1 MSDGGGNMWLVGGAV
16 TVIFAALMSALLIV
30 ALFPWLK
37 RYALAKPN
45 ARSSHRTPTPQGGGI
60 AVIAATLG
68 AVGVALAIFSLGASP
83 DLNLPKIVAAVLI
96 MTCLGAFDDIRPL
109 PAGLRLILQAVVIA
123 GVIYTLPDQLR
134 VVPQLP
140 WWLER
145 LLLLI
150 GGLWFVNLVNFMDG
164 IDWMTVAEVI
174 PLTATLTVLGIA
186 GALPSYGTV
195 LALALGGAMI
205 GFAYFNRPAAK
216 VFLGDVGSL
225 PIGLILG
232 WLLLLVAGGGHLVA
246 AVVMPLYYLADATI
260 TLFRR
265 LIRREPFWEGHRT
278 HFYQRATDKGFTHHG
293 RGRARVRREYRPRH
307 SGGHLRDRA
316 GPAERDRRADG
327 WRCSRCLA
335 ARRLRAGPH
344 MSRVLVT
351 GASGFIGS
359 AVVAALARDGHT
371 VRAAVRRPH
380 LSFPDGV
387 EVVQHPDLAE
397 AFDWQ
402 PLLQGV
408 DQVVHL
414 AGIAHTRGADRCLI

>member
-30 ALFPWLK
+30 ALLPWLK

-60 AVIAATLG
+60 AVVAATLG
-68 AVGVALAIFSLGASP
+68 AVAVALAIFSLGVSP
-83 DLNLPKIVAAVLI
+83 DLNLPKVVAAALI

-109 PAGLRLILQAVVIA
+109 PPGLRLTLQAVVVA
-123 GVIYTLPDQLR
+123 GIIYTLPDQLR
-134 VVPQLP
+134 VVPLLP
-140 WWLER
+140 WWVEL

-174 PLTATLTVLGIA
+174 PITATLTVLGIA

-205 GFAYFNRPAAK
+205 GFAYFNRPTARI
-216 VFLGDVGSL
+216 FLGDVGSL

-232 WLLLLVAGGGHLVA
+232 WLLLLVASGGHLVA

-265 LIRREPFWEGHRT
+265 LIRREPFWEGHRS
-278 HFYQRATDKGFTHHG
+278 HFYQRATDKGFTT
-293 RGRARVRREYRPRH
+293 
-307 SGGHLRDRA
+307 
-316 GPAERDRRADG
+316 
-327 WRCSRCLA
+327 
-335 ARRLRAGPH
+335 
-344 MSRVLVT
+344 M
-351 GASGFIGS
+351 
-359 AVVAALARDGHT
+359 AVVARVFAVNIGLGILAVMSVIVPGRPSEIAALT
-371 VRAAVRRPH
+371 VGALLVAWLLAA
-380 LSFPDGV
+380 F
-387 EVVQHPDLAE
+387 E
-397 AFDWQ
+397 
-402 PLLQGV
+402 
-408 DQVVHL
+408 
-414 AGIAHTRGADRCLI
+414 RGRT

>member
-1 MSDGGGNMWLVGGAV
+1 MSDGGINMWLVGGAV

-30 ALFPWLK
+30 ALFPWLE

-83 DLNLPKIVAAVLI
+83 DLNLPKLVAAALI
-96 MTCLGAFDDIRPL
+96 MTCLGAIDDIRPL
-109 PAGLRLILQAVVIA
+109 PSGLRLILQAAVIA
-123 GVIYTLPDQLR
+123 GIIYTLPDQLR

-140 WWLER
+140 WWFER

-174 PLTATLTVLGIA
+174 PITATLTVLGMA

-195 LALALGGAMI
+195 LALALGGAMV
-205 GFAYFNRPAAK
+205 GFAYFNRPTAK

-225 PIGLILG
+225 PIGLVLG
-232 WLLLLVAGGGHLVA
+232 WLLLLVAGGGHLAA

-260 TLFRR
+260 TLVRR

-278 HFYQRATDKGFTHHG
+278 HFYQRATDKGFTT
-293 RGRARVRREYRPRH
+293 
-307 SGGHLRDRA
+307 
-316 GPAERDRRADG
+316 
-327 WRCSRCLA
+327 
-335 ARRLRAGPH
+335 
-344 MSRVLVT
+344 M
-351 GASGFIGS
+351 
-359 AVVAALARDGHT
+359 AVVARVFVVNVGLGILAVISVVVPGRPSEI
-371 VRAAVRRPH
+371 AAPTIGAILVAW
-380 LSFPDGV
+380 L
-387 EVVQHPDLAE
+387 LA
-397 AFDWQ
+397 AFE
-402 PLLQGV
+402 
-408 DQVVHL
+408 
-414 AGIAHTRGADRCLI
+414 RGRS

>member
-1 MSDGGGNMWLVGGAV
+1 MNGASGNMWLAAGAV
-16 TVIFAALMSALLIV
+16 TVIFAAAMSALLIV
-30 ALFPWLK
+30 ALLPWLK

-68 AVGVALAIFSLGASP
+68 AVAVALAIFSWGALP
-83 DLNLPKIVAAVLI
+83 DLNLPKVLTAVLI

-109 PAGLRLILQAVVIA
+109 PAGLRLILQAMVIA

-174 PLTATLTVLGIA
+174 PITATLTVLGTA

-195 LALALGGAMI
+195 LALALGGATI
-205 GFAYFNRPAAK
+205 GFAYFNRPTAK
-216 VFLGDVGSL
+216 IFLGDVGSL
-225 PIGLILG
+225 PTGLIIG
-232 WLLLLVAGGGHLVA
+232 WLLLLVAGTGHLVA

-265 LIRREPFWEGHRT
+265 LVRREPFWEGHRT
-278 HFYQRATDKGFTHHG
+278 HFYQRATAKGFTTMAVVARVFAVNIG
-293 RGRARVRREYRPRH
+293 LGILAVISVIVPGRPSEIAALSVGAVLVAWLLVTFERGRA
-307 SGGHLRDRA
+307 
-316 GPAERDRRADG
+316 
-327 WRCSRCLA
+327 
-335 ARRLRAGPH
+335 
-344 MSRVLVT
+344 
-351 GASGFIGS
+351 
-359 AVVAALARDGHT
+359 
-371 VRAAVRRPH
+371 
-380 LSFPDGV
+380 
-387 EVVQHPDLAE
+387 
-397 AFDWQ
+397 
-402 PLLQGV
+402 
-408 DQVVHL
+408 
-414 AGIAHTRGADRCLI
+414 

>member
-30 ALFPWLK
+30 ALYPWLT

-68 AVGVALAIFSLGASP
+68 AVGIALAIFSLEVSP
-83 DLNLPKIVAAVLI
+83 DLTLPKIVAATLI
-96 MTCLGAFDDIRPL
+96 MTCLGAIDDIRPL
-109 PAGLRLILQAVVIA
+109 PAGLRLILQTVVIA

-134 VVPQLP
+134 VVPLLP

-174 PLTATLTVLGIA
+174 PITATLAALGIA
-186 GALPSYGTV
+186 GALPSYGTM

-205 GFAYFNRPAAK
+205 GFAYFNRPTAK

-232 WLLLLVAGGGHLVA
+232 WLLLLVASGGHLVA

-265 LIRREPFWEGHRT
+265 LVRGEPFWQAHRT
-278 HFYQRATDKGFTHHG
+278 HFYQRATDKGVTTMAVVARVFAVNIGLGILAVISVIVPGRPSEIAALTIG
-293 RGRARVRREYRPRH
+293 AILVAWLLAAFERGRA
-307 SGGHLRDRA
+307 
-316 GPAERDRRADG
+316 
-327 WRCSRCLA
+327 
-335 ARRLRAGPH
+335 
-344 MSRVLVT
+344 
-351 GASGFIGS
+351 
-359 AVVAALARDGHT
+359 
-371 VRAAVRRPH
+371 
-380 LSFPDGV
+380 
-387 EVVQHPDLAE
+387 
-397 AFDWQ
+397 
-402 PLLQGV
+402 
-408 DQVVHL
+408 
-414 AGIAHTRGADRCLI
+414 

>member
-1 MSDGGGNMWLVGGAV
+1 MSDSSGDMWLVGGAV

-30 ALFPWLK
+30 ALMPWLK

-45 ARSSHRTPTPQGGGI
+45 ARSSHRMPTPQGGGI

-68 AVGVALAIFSLGASP
+68 AVGVALAIFSLGASH
-83 DLNLPKIVAAVLI
+83 DLNLPKIVAAVLV
-96 MTCLGAFDDIRPL
+96 MTCLGAIDDMREL
-109 PAGLRLILQAVVIA
+109 PAGLRLILQAIVIA
-123 GVIYTLPDQLR
+123 GIIYALPDQLR

-145 LLLLI
+145 VLLLI

-186 GALPSYGTV
+186 GALPSYGMA

-205 GFAYFNRPAAK
+205 GFAYFNRPVAK

-260 TLFRR
+260 T
-265 LIRREPFWEGHRT
+265 
-278 HFYQRATDKGFTHHG
+278 DKGFTT
-293 RGRARVRREYRPRH
+293 
-307 SGGHLRDRA
+307 
-316 GPAERDRRADG
+316 
-327 WRCSRCLA
+327 
-335 ARRLRAGPH
+335 
-344 MSRVLVT
+344 M
-351 GASGFIGS
+351 
-359 AVVAALARDGHT
+359 AVVARVFAVNIGLGFLAVISVIVPGRPSEIAALT
-371 VRAAVRRPH
+371 VGAVLVAWLLAA
-380 LSFPDGV
+380 F
-387 EVVQHPDLAE
+387 E
-397 AFDWQ
+397 
-402 PLLQGV
+402 
-408 DQVVHL
+408 
-414 AGIAHTRGADRCLI
+414 RGRT